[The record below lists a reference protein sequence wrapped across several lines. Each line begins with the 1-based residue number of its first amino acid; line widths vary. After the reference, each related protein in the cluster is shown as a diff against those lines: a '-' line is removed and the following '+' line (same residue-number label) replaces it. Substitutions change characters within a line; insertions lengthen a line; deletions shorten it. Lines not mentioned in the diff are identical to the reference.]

1 MLKFFLVGWVCI
13 GVAIDQKCVRVGS
26 EVIFE
31 SYEECAQYYEVISE
45 DLYSRDETINM
56 KFHCVSSGVLEDLL

>member
-31 SYEECAQYYEVISE
+31 SYEECAQYYDIVSEV
-45 DLYSRDETINM
+45 LYSRDETITI
-56 KFHCVSSGVLEDLL
+56 KFHCVSSGLIEDFL

>member
-1 MLKFFLVGWVCI
+1 MLKFFLVGWVCV
-13 GVAIDQKCVRVGS
+13 GLAIDQKCVRVGS

-45 DLYSRDETINM
+45 DLYSRDETIDM

>member
-1 MLKFFLVGWVCI
+1 MLKFFLVGWICI
-13 GVAIDQKCVRVGS
+13 GVAVDQKCVRVGS

-31 SYEECAQYYEVISE
+31 SYEECAQYYDVVSA
-45 DLYSRDETINM
+45 DLYSRDETIEM

>member
-1 MLKFFLVGWVCI
+1 MLKFFLIGWVCV

-31 SYEECAQYYEVISE
+31 SYEECSQYYDVVSEV
-45 DLYSRDETINM
+45 LYSRDETITM
-56 KFHCVSSGVLEDLL
+56 KFHCVSSGLIEDFL